1 MIKVQS
7 YLFNPILSPENKNNW
22 ENTAVFNGSLIKKG
36 DDYLMVYRAFGSNL
50 STIGLAKS
58 RDGFNF
64 TKRIQILKPEYPWEK
79 YGLEDPRIT
88 EIDGKYYIFYTAIS
102 AETPNPDSIKI
113 ALAITTDF
121 ITFEK
126 HLITP
131 FNAKAMALFPKKIN
145 GKYAAILTANTDLPP
160 SRNAIAYFDN
170 IKDLWDQN
178 FWQKWYQDLTKNE
191 INFRRITS
199 DHTEIGAVP
208 VETDEGWLLIY
219 SHIQNYFN
227 GSFGT
232 FGIEAILLDK
242 ENPQKI
248 IGRTDNP
255 ILVPQETYELEGM
268 VPNIVFPSGALV
280 QNDELFIY
288 YGAADNYV
296 ALATTNLNDL
306 LINLK
311 NNRHTSPKL
320 QRFNKNPII
329 TPQDN
334 NNWESRATFN
344 PAAILINEKVHLIY
358 RAMSKDNTSVFG
370 YAHSLDGFNI
380 DFKSKVPIYLPREKF
395 EIKQKPDGFGGCE
408 DPRITRIGDL
418 IYICYTA
425 YDGQTPPKIALTSIS
440 INDFTAQKWNFKK
453 PIIISDPK
461 TDNKDGCLFP
471 ELIKGQYVFLH
482 REGGRGIL
490 IDHVDSLDFKNNKY
504 LQGEACITIGHQHW
518 EKAKMGIAAPPIKT
532 DKGWLLLYHGV
543 SNTDHHYRLGAI
555 LMKLDDP
562 TTILG
567 RTKYPILE
575 PEMDYE
581 KYGEISNVVFP
592 CGAVI
597 KDTKLLVY
605 YGAADKV
612 IGVAS
617 GDLDKIL
624 DTLT

>member
-248 IGRTDNP
+248 IGRTDYP

-311 NNRHTSPKL
+311 NNRHISPKL

-334 NNWESRATFN
+334 NDWESRATFN

-418 IYICYTA
+418 VYICYTA

-490 IDHVDSLDFKNNKY
+490 IDHVDSLDFKNNQY
-504 LQGEACITIGHQHW
+504 LQGEACITIGHHHW

-543 SNTDHHYRLGAI
+543 SNTDNHYRLGAI

-581 KYGEISNVVFP
+581 KYGEVSNVVFP

-597 KDTKLLVY
+597 KDSKLLVY

-624 DTLT
+624 DSLT

>member
-7 YLFNPILSPENKNNW
+7 YLFNPILSPESKNNW
-22 ENTAVFNGSLIKKG
+22 ENTAVYNGSLIKKG
-36 DDYLMVYRAFGSNL
+36 KNYLMVYRAFGSNL

-58 RDGFNF
+58 RNGFNF
-64 TKRIQILKPEYPWEK
+64 TKRIQILTPEYPWEK
-79 YGLEDPRIT
+79 HGLEDPRIT

-102 AETPNPDSIKI
+102 ADPPGPDSIKI

-170 IKDLWDQN
+170 IKDLWNQD
-178 FWQKWYQDLTKNE
+178 FWQKWYQDLIKNE

-208 VETDEGWLLIY
+208 IETDEGWLLIY

-248 IGRTDNP
+248 IGRTDDP

-280 QNDELFIY
+280 QDGELFIY

-296 ALATTNLNDL
+296 ALATTNLHDL

-311 NNRHTSPKL
+311 TNQNISPKL
-320 QRFNKNPII
+320 QRFDKNPII
-329 TPQDN
+329 NPQVN

-344 PAAILINEKVHLIY
+344 PAAILINEKVHLFY

-370 YAHSLDGFNI
+370 YAHSCDGFNL
-380 DFKSKVPIYLPREKF
+380 DFRSKVPIYLPRENF

-408 DPRITRIGDL
+408 DPRMTRVGDL
-418 IYICYTA
+418 VYICYTA

-453 PIIISDPK
+453 PIIISDPG

-471 ELIKGQYVFLH
+471 ELIKGKYVFLH

-490 IDHVDSLDFKNNKY
+490 IDHVDSLDFKNNEF

-518 EKAKMGIAAPPIKT
+518 EKAKMGIASPPIKT

-543 SNTDHHYRLGAI
+543 SNIDHHYRLGAI

-581 KYGEISNVVFP
+581 KYGEVNNVVFP

-597 KDTKLLVY
+597 KDNKLFVY

-617 GDLDKIL
+617 GDLNKIL
-624 DTLT
+624 DNLN